1 MCGIVGVASADGVA
15 PDAAALDAMRDRM
28 RHRGPDDAGSWRSA
42 DACVALA
49 HRRLSILDLS
59 PAGHQPMLRDGGRL
73 ALTFNG
79 EVYNFRELRD
89 ELAGAGERFA
99 TGTDTEVVLAAYRR
113 WGEGCVAR
121 LEGMFALALYD
132 ADARRLLLAR
142 DRAGEKPL
150 FYRHAGGRLAFASEL
165 KALLADPAFPRE
177 LDRGALEFYL
187 AYGYVPGERCI
198 LRGAAKLPA
207 GCAAVY
213 DLERDALRV
222 WRYWELPA
230 PYRGPRGDAGA
241 LAGELEA
248 LLEASVRR
256 QLVADVPVGILL
268 SGGLDSSVVT
278 ALAARVSERPVKTF
292 TVTFPGHGAYD
303 EAPFARQV
311 AEHHGTEHTE
321 LPMEPATVELLPE
334 LARQYDEP
342 MADSSMVP
350 TYLVSRLVRRHCTVA
365 LGGDGG
371 DELFGGYPHYNW
383 ILRQQ
388 AVRRVAPRP
397 LRSLV
402 GAAAGAL
409 PVGVRGRNHL
419 LAFAADTRASVAAV
433 NLYFDAA
440 TRRALVPDGAN
451 GLPSPE
457 GWKRALCDHGRTP
470 LQMATAADFLGYLTD
485 DILVKVDRASML
497 TSLEVRA
504 PLLDR
509 RVVEFAFGR
518 LDDSLRATAQARK
531 VILRRLGRRLLPPAL
546 DLTRKQGLSVPL
558 SAWFKGRW
566 GSYMESVLLDPAQ
579 TLFDQ
584 GVVRTLVAG
593 QRRGLNNTHR
603 LYALTL
609 FELWRREYGVAA

>member
-1 MCGIVGVASADGVA
+1 MCGIVGVASRATASDGR
-15 PDAAALDAMRDRM
+15 ALEAMRDRV
-28 RHRGPDDAGSWRSA
+28 RHRGPDDAGTWLSA
-42 DACVALA
+42 DACVGLA

-59 PAGHQPMLRDGGRL
+59 PAGHQPMLREEGRL

-79 EVYNFRELRD
+79 EVYNYRELRD
-89 ELAGAGERFA
+89 ELVALGERFA
-99 TGTDTEVVLAAYRR
+99 TGTDTEVVLAAYRQ

-121 LEGMFALALYD
+121 LEGMFALALWD
-132 ADARRLLLAR
+132 AERRRLFLAR

-165 KALLADPAFPRE
+165 KALMADPAFPRE

-198 LRGAAKLPA
+198 LAGAAKLPPA
-207 GCAAVY
+207 SAAVY
-213 DLERDALRV
+213 DLERDTLRV

-230 PYRGPRGDAGA
+230 PYLGPRQDPAE
-241 LAGELEA
+241 LVDELEG

-278 ALAARVSERPVKTF
+278 ALAARVSDRPVKTF
-292 TVTFPGHGAYD
+292 TVTFPGHGVYD

-311 AEHHGTEHTE
+311 AAHHGTEHTE
-321 LPMEPATVELLPE
+321 LPVEPATVELLPE

-342 MADSSMVP
+342 LADSSMVP

-371 DELFGGYPHYNW
+371 DELFGGYTHYNW
-383 ILRQQ
+383 IQRQQ
-388 AVRRVAPRP
+388 AVRRVTPRP
-397 LRSLV
+397 VRSMV

-419 LAFAADTRASVAAV
+419 LAFAGDARASVAAV

-440 TRRALVPDGAN
+440 TRRALVAGGGA

-470 LQMATAADFLGYLTD
+470 LQMATAADFLGYLPD

-518 LDDSLRATAQARK
+518 LDDSLRATSRERK
-531 VILRRLGRRLLPPAL
+531 VLLRSLGRKLLPASL
-546 DLTRKQGLSVPL
+546 DLTRKRGLSVPL
-558 SAWFKGRW
+558 SAWFKGSW
-566 GSYMESVLLDPAQ
+566 GRYMESVLLDPGQ
-579 TLFDQ
+579 KLFDQ
-584 GVVRTLVAG
+584 GVVRGLIGA
-593 QRRGLNNTHR
+593 QRNGLSNTHR
-603 LYALTL
+603 IYALTL
-609 FELWRREYGVAA
+609 FELWRREYGVSA

>member
-1 MCGIVGVASADGVA
+1 MCGIVGVASRGSAADA
-15 PDAAALDAMRDRM
+15 RTLDAMRDRM
-28 RHRGPDDAGSWRSA
+28 RHRGPDDAGTWLSA
-42 DACVALA
+42 DGCVALA

-89 ELAGAGERFA
+89 ELAGLGERFA

-142 DRAGEKPL
+142 DRVGEKPL

-165 KALLADPAFPRE
+165 KALMADPGFPRE

-198 LRGAAKLPA
+198 LAGAAKLPA
-207 GCAAVY
+207 GSAAVY
-213 DLERDALRV
+213 DLERDTLRV

-230 PYRGPRGDAGA
+230 PYRGPRQEAEPLVD
-241 LAGELEA
+241 ELEA
-248 LLEASVRR
+248 LLEGSVRR

-278 ALAARVSERPVKTF
+278 ALAARVSDRPVKTF

-311 AEHHGTEHTE
+311 AAHHGTEHTE
-321 LPMEPATVELLPE
+321 LPVEPATVELLPE

-371 DELFGGYPHYNW
+371 DELFGGYPLYTW
-383 ILRQQ
+383 VQRQH
-388 AVRRVAPRP
+388 AARRVTPGP
-397 LRSLV
+397 VRSLV

-419 LAFAADTRASVAAV
+419 LAFAGDTRASVAAV

-440 TRRALVPDGAN
+440 TRRALVPGADD
-451 GLPSPE
+451 LPSPE

-518 LDDSLRATAQARK
+518 LDDSLRATGPRRK
-531 VILRRLGRRLLPPAL
+531 VLLRALGGRLLPSSL

-566 GSYMESVLLDPAQ
+566 GSYMESVLLDPGQ
-579 TLFDQ
+579 TLFDH
-584 GVVRTLVAG
+584 GVVRGLIAA
-593 QRRGLNNTHR
+593 QRKGLSNTHR
-603 LYALTL
+603 IYALTL
-609 FELWRREYGVAA
+609 FELWRREYGVSA